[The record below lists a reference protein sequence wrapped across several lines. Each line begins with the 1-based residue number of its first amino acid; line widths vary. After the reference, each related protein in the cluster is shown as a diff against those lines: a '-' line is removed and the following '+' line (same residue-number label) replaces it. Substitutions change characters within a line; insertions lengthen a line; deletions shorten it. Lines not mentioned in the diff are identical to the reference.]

1 MCLEWVGIKGSVTI
15 DGEKV
20 IQIELIGLK
29 MANVVK

>member
-15 DGEKV
+15 DDEKV